1 MSFILDALKK
11 SELERQRQTIPGLMD
26 AGPPARRPR
35 FPLWAVALVVLLGV
49 NLAVLLVVLLRST
62 PSSTRAVPAMEA
74 PSASRPVSS
83 LPAPPVV
90 SATPA
95 VSAPAVSGPSASAPA
110 EALATAAPQAVESSS
125 ALPPSRSNKHFSP
138 LDATPVYAPEIPA
151 DDDAAAATARSERA
165 SDAAKSAT
173 LAGTPPAGGSPVRG
187 AHARDPV
194 LTPDEDKGEEE
205 ALPTIGEI
213 DLSGQPALPDL
224 HLDVHVF
231 APKPA
236 DRFVYIDNRKY
247 REGSA
252 LADGLTLERIRRDG
266 VVLNYHGLRFVLPRQ
281 Q

>member
-26 AGPPARRPR
+26 AGPPERRRR

-62 PSSTRAVPAMEA
+62 PSPAHAVPTRE
-74 PSASRPVSS
+74 PPLASMPVGSP
-83 LPAPPVV
+83 PA
-90 SATPA
+90 A
-95 VSAPAVSGPSASAPA
+95 ASAPA
-110 EALATAAPQAVESSS
+110 ISAPTETPATPAPRVAESPPAAPPGRA
-125 ALPPSRSNKHFSP
+125 AKHFSP
-138 LDATPVYAPEIPA
+138 LDAAPVYAPEIPA
-151 DDDAAAATARSERA
+151 DSDAVAGAGNERA
-165 SDAAKSAT
+165 RDTSRSAT
-173 LAGTPPAGGSPVRG
+173 LGRAAPTGASPARS
-187 AHARDPV
+187 AHTRDPV
-194 LTPDEDKGEEE
+194 LTADEDKSDEEV
-205 ALPTIGEI
+205 LPTIAQI
-213 DLSGQPALPDL
+213 DLSGQPALPTL

-231 APKPA
+231 ATNPA
-236 DRFVYIDNRKY
+236 DRFVYINMQKY